1 MCFLF
6 SFRLDLSPRVNLSV
20 FTVLNPQS
28 LCMWPSSGNVHK
40 CCLQCGETSF
50 TFLLDIW
57 PTNTNKPQLI
67 TGEHVVCVKQWFKL
81 YVTSIVEISIT
92 LFNFRG
98 ILPHFCFLNIMSI
111 LSCFCKVFE
120 DKNRKYLEFVYPKA
134 VSEDIWY
141 FISQW
146 HFA

>member
-1 MCFLF
+1 MFLCFLF
-6 SFRLDLSPRVNLSV
+6 SFGLDLSPRVNLSV

-40 CCLQCGETSF
+40 CCLQCVETSF

-67 TGEHVVCVKQWFKL
+67 TGEHVVCVKQWFNL
-81 YVTSIVEISIT
+81 YVTSIVDISIT

-98 ILPHFCFLNIMSI
+98 IFVFSTLCLFCHVFVKCLRIKIENIWS
-111 LSCFCKVFE
+111 FF
-120 DKNRKYLEFVYPKA
+120 YPKT

-141 FISQW
+141 FILQW